1 MYPPPPNLPPQPP
14 LGEPPLEI
22 PPGIGPLDAPD
33 EFAEVDATFP
43 RHPLEPDAN
52 IVGGDEVLEPG
63 LEEPANPPLIPEPGP
78 EEPELKEI
86 AFKDAFTSFL
96 KTLEEEDQTSRDF
109 WMRNWKELDYLW
121 HGFHYFFWD
130 DRAGALRIPTHQELK
145 EIDAEDIDIARVINV
160 YKAHGE
166 SVIAA
171 LTINTPS
178 IAFYPADADSLE
190 DLLAAKTREKIGELL
205 QRRNR
210 APLQFAK
217 ATFHL
222 WNQSFSAGYCYKRQD
237 RAYGTRTENVIRGME
252 TQVNQTPVC
261 PQCEN
266 PMMPGMACQNCGYS
280 AAPLMQPQ
288 EIQVPISEQVE
299 VDKFG
304 VAIEVYGSKNVR
316 IASYAR
322 TQAETPYLILEW
334 EQHRAITLS
343 QYAGYRK
350 IAATD
355 RGSDEY
361 ARNIRTPSAV
371 PSSFESL
378 DKLDTIKLVWFRPCV
393 YELSTDDDE
402 RTMMFKRF
410 PEGVRCDFVNNTLVE
425 VQSQNL
431 DAHWRVTEDPL
442 DDHIHSDPKGK
453 VLTDIQHMT
462 NDLANTTL
470 QTVQHGITQ
479 TFADPSVLDF
489 QRYKEEPARPGSVFP
504 TIPQSGKR
512 ISDGFFETR
521 TAVLSQEV
529 KEFAGRLEA
538 AAQFC
543 VGSFPSIYGGPN
555 VSGSRTASEY
565 QMSRDQALQRL
576 STVWKNLSFWWTDVI
591 SNAVELQVRIMR
603 EFGQD
608 EVEVKKAGSTFIN
621 NMIKVEDLIGR
632 IGKVEPENVENF
644 PISVA
649 KKRDMV
655 LDMMKNGDDQIKG
668 LLYHPQNTSLIATLA
683 GFPGLFIPGEG
694 DRNKQSYEIQIL
706 LKNAPTQPPP
716 VMPEMQAESRFG
728 RMGGPPPPMQQPTS
742 SVPIDPTIDNDEI
755 HISVIKAWATSDEG
769 LLAKLFNE
777 QGYANVMAHLQ
788 EHMAEIARDE
798 AAAMGMQMQL
808 PPQGGQNG
816 RGRPGNSGNSGA

>member
-1 MYPPPPNLPPQPP
+1 MYPFPPLPPGSQPGPGLPPEILPPPSPDVPT
-14 LGEPPLEI
+14 I
-22 PPGIGPLDAPD
+22 PVD
-33 EFAEVDATFP
+33 EFAEQPVTFP
-43 RHPLEPDAN
+43 RDPMEPDAN
-52 IVGGDEVLEPG
+52 IVGGPELEDLVPELDPMAPEVLEAPG
-63 LEEPANPPLIPEPGP
+63 VETPPEEEAPEPP
-78 EEPELKEI
+78 HKE
-86 AFKDAFTSFL
+86 AFSTFL
-96 KTLEEEDQTSRDF
+96 RTLEDEDQTAREY
-109 WMRNWKELDYLW
+109 WLRNWKELDYLW

-130 DRAGALRIPTHQELK
+130 DRAGALRVPTQNELR
-145 EIDAEDIDIARVINV
+145 EIDAEDIDIARVINI

-178 IAFYPADADSLE
+178 VAFYPADADSLE
-190 DLLAAKTREKIGELL
+190 DLLAAKTREKVGELL

-217 ATFHL
+217 ATFQL
-222 WNQSFSAGYCYKRQD
+222 WNQSYAAGYVYRKQD
-237 RAYGTRTENVIRGME
+237 RAYGTRTEDKILGFKTEV
-252 TQVNQTPVC
+252 TQNPIC
-261 PQCEN
+261 PQCAS
-266 PMMPGMACQNCGYS
+266 PMMPGVACQNCGYE
-280 AAPLMQPQ
+280 AAPVMDPQ
-288 EIQVPISEQVE
+288 ATIVPISEKVE
-299 VDKFG
+299 VDKYG
-304 VAIEVYGSKNVR
+304 VAIEVFGSKNVR

-322 TQAETPYLILEW
+322 NQADTPFLILEF
-334 EQHRAITLS
+334 EQHRSLTLS
-343 QYAGYRK
+343 QFAGYRA
-350 IAATD
+350 IASSD
-355 RGSDEY
+355 RGTDEY

-371 PSSFESL
+371 PASYESL
-378 DKLDTIKLVWFRPCV
+378 DKLDTIKFVWFRQCV
-393 YELSTDDDE
+393 FELSNDDAE
-402 RTMMFKRF
+402 REALITAYPDGAM
-410 PEGVRCDFVNNTLVE
+410 CAFVNNTLVKVE
-425 VQSQNL
+425 PSSL
-431 DAHWRVTEDPL
+431 DAHWRLTEDPL
-442 DDHIHSDPKGK
+442 DDHIHADPKGK
-453 VLTDIQHMT
+453 VLVDIQHMT

-576 STVWKNLSFWWTDVI
+576 STVWKNLSFWWVDVI
-591 SNAVELQVRIMR
+591 ANAVELQVRIMR

-608 EVEVKKAGSTFIN
+608 EIEVKKAGSTFIN
-621 NMIKVEDLIGR
+621 SMIKIEDLIGR

-644 PISVA
+644 PISMA
-649 KKRDMV
+649 KKRDMI

-668 LLYHPQNTSLIATLA
+668 LLYHPQNTALIAQLA

-716 VMPEMQAESRFG
+716 PEMQPPSRFG
-728 RMGGPPPPMQQPTS
+728 NQMQMPEQKPSS
-742 SVPIDPTIDNDEI
+742 SVPLDPTIDNDEI
-755 HISVIKAWATSDEG
+755 HIEVIKAWATSDEG

-777 QGYANVMAHLQ
+777 AGYANVMAHLQ
-788 EHMAEIARDE
+788 EHMDEIARDE
-798 AAAMGMQMQL
+798 AAAMQQQ
-808 PPQGGQNG
+808 PQEPQGGNNG
-816 RGRPGNSGNSGA
+816 RGNTGQPA